1 MHLNENDFLQLLEK
15 HQNIIHK
22 ICRIYAYDYSNQK
35 DLFQEISI
43 QLWKSYPTFKGKSK
57 FTTWMYRVGLNT
69 AITLYRKNKKF
80 IRGEDYSKLSE
91 LKADDG
97 YDETKD
103 NQINWLYEKINTF
116 SEIEKALILLYLE
129 DKKYSEISETMG
141 ISEVNARVKISRL
154 KRKLKTM
161 LEQ

>member
-1 MHLNENDFLQLLEK
+1 MRLNENDFLQLLEK

-22 ICRIYAYDYSNQK
+22 ICRIYAYDNSNQK

-57 FTTWMYRVGLNT
+57 FSTWMYRVGLNT
-69 AITLYRKNKKF
+69 AITLYRKNKKT
-80 IRGEDYSKLSE
+80 IHGEDYSKLLE

-97 YDETKD
+97 YDETKE
-103 NQINWLYEKINTF
+103 NQIKWLYQKINTF

-129 DKKYSEISETMG
+129 DKKYSEIAETMG
-141 ISEVNARVKISRL
+141 ISEINSRVKISRL

>member
-22 ICRIYAYDYSNQK
+22 ICRIYAYDYSVQK

-43 QLWKSYPTFKGKSK
+43 QLWKSYPSFKGKSK

-69 AITLYRKNKKF
+69 AITLYRKNKKT
-80 IRGEDYSKLSE
+80 IRGEDYSEISE
-91 LKADDG
+91 LKANEE

-103 NQINWLYEKINTF
+103 NQIKWLYEKIDTF

-129 DKKYSEISETMG
+129 DKKYSEIAQTLG
-141 ISEVNARVKISRL
+141 ISEVNARVKINRL
-154 KRKLKTM
+154 KKKLKTM

>member
-1 MHLNENDFLQLLEK
+1 MHLNETDFLQLLEK

-22 ICRIYAYDYSNQK
+22 ICRIYSYDYSDQK

-43 QLWKSYPTFKGKSK
+43 QLWKSYPSFKGKSK

-69 AITLYRKNKKF
+69 AITLYRKNKKT
-80 IRGEDYSKLSE
+80 IRGEDYSKISE
-91 LKADDG
+91 LKANEE

-103 NQINWLYEKINTF
+103 IQIKWLYGKIDTF

-129 DKKYSEISETMG
+129 SSTIISNTYSLSSPLVGWDSLLEPSPQICLISFL
-141 ISEVNARVKISRL
+141 V
-154 KRKLKTM
+154 
-161 LEQ
+161 

>member
-1 MHLNENDFLQLLEK
+1 MRLSENDFLELLKK

-22 ICRIYAYDYSNQK
+22 ICRIYAYDDASQK

-43 QLWKSYPTFKGKSK
+43 QLWKSYPNFEGKSK

-69 AITLYRKNKKF
+69 AITLYRKNKKT
-80 IRGEDYSKLSE
+80 ILGEDLIMLSE
-91 LKADDG
+91 LKAYEEYDDAK
-97 YDETKD
+97 EI
-103 NQINWLYEKINTF
+103 QIQWLYEKIETF

-129 DKKYSEISETMG
+129 DKKYTEIAETLG

-161 LEQ
+161 LK

>member
-1 MHLNENDFLQLLEK
+1 MHLNETDFLQLLEK

-22 ICRIYAYDYSNQK
+22 ICRIYSYDYSDQK

-43 QLWKSYPTFKGKSK
+43 QLWKSYPSFKGKSK

-69 AITLYRKNKKF
+69 AITLYRKNKKT
-80 IRGEDYSKLSE
+80 IRREDYSKISE
-91 LKADDG
+91 LKANEE

-103 NQINWLYEKINTF
+103 NQIKWLYEKIDTF

-129 DKKYSEISETMG
+129 DKKYSEIAETLG
-141 ISEVNARVKISRL
+141 ISEVNARVKINRL
-154 KRKLKTM
+154 KKKLKNM

>member
-1 MHLNENDFLQLLEK
+1 MNENDFLQLLEK

-69 AITLYRKNKKF
+69 AITLYRKNQKT
-80 IRGEDYSKLSE
+80 IRGEDYSRLSE
-91 LKADDG
+91 LKADDE

-103 NQINWLYEKINTF
+103 NQINWLYEKIDTF

-129 DKKYSEISETMG
+129 DKKYSEIAETMG
-141 ISEVNARVKISRL
+141 IAEVNARVKISRL

>member
-1 MHLNENDFLQLLEK
+1 MRLSENDFLELLKE

-22 ICRIYAYDYSNQK
+22 ICRVYAYDDASQK

-43 QLWKSYPTFKGKSK
+43 QLWKSYPSFEGESK

-69 AITLYRKNKKF
+69 AITLYRKNKMK
-80 IRGEDYSKLSE
+80 ILGEDLTMLPE
-91 LKADDG
+91 LKAYEEYDD
-97 YDETKD
+97 TKEI
-103 NQINWLYEKINTF
+103 QIRWLYEKIEAF

-129 DKKYSEISETMG
+129 DKRYTEIAETLG

-161 LEQ
+161 LK

>member
-69 AITLYRKNKKF
+69 AITLYRKNKTQYCKT
-80 IRGEDYSKLSE
+80 LS
-91 LKADDG
+91 
-97 YDETKD
+97 
-103 NQINWLYEKINTF
+103 
-116 SEIEKALILLYLE
+116 
-129 DKKYSEISETMG
+129 
-141 ISEVNARVKISRL
+141 
-154 KRKLKTM
+154 
-161 LEQ
+161 